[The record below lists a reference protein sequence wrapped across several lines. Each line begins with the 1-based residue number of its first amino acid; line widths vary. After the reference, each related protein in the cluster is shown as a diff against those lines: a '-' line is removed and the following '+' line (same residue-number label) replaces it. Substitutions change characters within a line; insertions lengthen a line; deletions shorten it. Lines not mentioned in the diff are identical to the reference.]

1 MFKIIYRSSRSL
13 TIELD
18 NQAIYYAPQPYDIYI
33 NGKLEKSN
41 VETNVVSIFGLQA
54 QTTYTI
60 TIDGFSTEVKTHQE
74 AGFVNVRDFG
84 AVGDGIHDDTM
95 AIQSAMMSCPKDGVV
110 HIPAGVYHIKPLFLK
125 SRQTIELVKGATLLG
140 NTNRHDYPILPAQI
154 KRVDGSLLEL
164 SSWEGVPQPTYA
176 SLITGILAE
185 DVQIIGEGIIDENA
199 QHSDWWINHKVMR
212 GAWRPKGVFLS
223 NCKRISMQ
231 GVTVKN
237 TPSWNLHPYFS
248 SHIDFIDMKLISPK
262 DSPNTDG
269 CNPESCDHV
278 NVIGVNF
285 SVGDDCI
292 AIKSGKYDM
301 GMKYRRPTSEMVV
314 RNCMMAYGHGA
325 VVLGSEMSG
334 GIQNLSVSQCYF
346 KETDR
351 GLRIKTRRGRGES
364 AIIDGIT
371 FENIYMKDV
380 LTPLVMNMY
389 YYCDDDGKTEYVYSK
404 EKLPKDH
411 RTPYLGKFEFKNMVC
426 DNVHVAAGFFYGLPE
441 QPIESITLENIKF
454 TYAKEPQ
461 SGIPAMMS
469 FLEPMSGEGLQFRY
483 VNQVTIK
490 HVSWLSDTEKKLVL
504 ENVLD
509 FKEESLN

>member
-1 MFKIIYRSSRSL
+1 MFKVIYRSSRSM
-13 TIELD
+13 TFEL
-18 NQAIYYAPQPYDIYI
+18 NNLEVYYAPKPYDVYL
-33 NGKLEKSN
+33 NGELCKAS
-41 VETNVVSIFGLQA
+41 VDTNVFSLYHLKENTI
-54 QTTYTI
+54 YTI
-60 TIDGFSTEVKTHQE
+60 TIDGYSIKEKTSCE
-74 AGFVNVRDFG
+74 TGSVNVKDFG
-84 AVGDGIHDDTM
+84 ALGNGIHDDTM
-95 AIQSAMMSCPKDGVV
+95 AIQSAMLACPKDGVV
-110 HIPAGVYHIKPLFLK
+110 HIPEGIYLIKPLFLK

-140 NTNRHDYPILPAQI
+140 HTDRNVYPILPARI
-154 KRVDGSLLEL
+154 TKSDGSLLEL

-185 DVQIIGEGIIDENA
+185 DVHIIGEGIIDENA
-199 QHSDWWINHKVMR
+199 QNGDWWINHKVMR

-223 NCKRISMQ
+223 HCNRIAMQ
-231 GVTVKN
+231 GVTVTN

-248 SHIDFIDMKLISPK
+248 SFIDFIDMKLISPK

-269 CNPESCDHV
+269 CDPESCDHV
-278 NVIGVNF
+278 QVIGVNF

-301 GMKYRRPTSEMVV
+301 GMTYRKPTSDMVV

-334 GIQNLSVSQCYF
+334 GIKNLSVSQCYF

-364 AIIDGIT
+364 AVIDGIT

-404 EKLPKDH
+404 KKLPVDN
-411 RTPYLGKFEFKNMVC
+411 RTPYLGKFKFKNILC
-426 DNVHVAAGFFYGLPE
+426 DDVHVAAGFFYGLPE
-441 QPIESITLENIKF
+441 QPIESITLEHVTFN
-454 TYAKEPQ
+454 YAKNPQ

-483 VNQVTIK
+483 VNRVLLKDVKLNAIQK
-490 HVSWLSDTEKKLVL
+490 NRLVL
-504 ENVLD
+504 ENVLEFD
-509 FKEESLN
+509 EE